1 MTHQWINFNVNL
13 ERIGYELWIQLGQVK
28 AMCEII
34 SGIPLYPEVQEYL
47 HRVYLAKGVHAT
59 IAIEGNTLSEEQVQ
73 ARINGDLVLPTS
85 QEYLGIEAD
94 NIILGCNKIKENPNN
109 IIEYE
114 AILGYNELVLKNL
127 KIACGEPGRIRQHSV
142 GVGNYLGAPHYNCEK
157 LLREMCTWLNREDFR
172 SSVVFG
178 VIRAII
184 AHIYIAWIHPFA
196 DGNGRTA
203 RLLEFNIL
211 LSHGL
216 PSSTAHLLSNHY
228 NKTRTEYYRQ
238 LDYTSKSGGDIIPF
252 IQYAVT
258 GLIDGLKE
266 QFEVIRMEQFRITW
280 RNFIYDKFKNKPGL
294 VNDRKRI
301 LILDFPHKSAAFSE
315 IRHTSIRV
323 AEMYAKHTDLCI
335 KRDLKSLLQMGLL
348 NLEKGRYTPNLRQM
362 FYHQKN
368 PQ

>member
-1 MTHQWINFNVNL
+1 MTHEWIKFNVNL
-13 ERIGYELWIQLGQVK
+13 ERVGYALWIQLGQVK

-34 SGIPLYPEVQEYL
+34 SGIPLYPEVQEHL

-73 ARINGDLVLPTS
+73 RRISGDLVLPTS

-94 NIILGCNKIKENPNN
+94 NIIFGCNEIKKNPSN

-114 AILGYNELVLKNL
+114 SILKYNEIVLRNL
-127 KIACGEPGRIRQHSV
+127 SIAHGESGKIRQHSV
-142 GVGNYLGAPHYNCEK
+142 AVGNYQGAPHYECAK
-157 LLREMCTWLNREDFR
+157 LLREMCTWLNGEEFR

-178 VIRAII
+178 IIRAII

-228 NKTRTEYYRQ
+228 NKTRAEYYRQ
-238 LDYTSKSGGDIIPF
+238 LDYTSKSGGDIVPF

-266 QFEVIRMEQFRITW
+266 QFDVIRVEQFRITW
-280 RNFIYDKFKNKPGL
+280 RNFIYDKFKNKPGA
-294 VNDRKRI
+294 VNDRKRK
-301 LILDFPHKSAAFSE
+301 LILDMPQTTVAFNE

-335 KRDLKSLLQMGLL
+335 KRDLKALQQMGLL
-348 NLEKGRYTPNLRQM
+348 NLEHGKYSPNIRQM
-362 FYHQKN
+362 LYDRS
-368 PQ
+368 